1 MQNTINIIE
10 DSCLSVINSLAGSIR
25 GIKSLEETSNE
36 HAGFFSMDLD
46 KLLGV
51 LLSQIIYYI
60 PRGKQAE
67 LLYINGLE
75 EYIDDLDERWKALE
89 IEMRAAN

>member
-36 HAGFFSMDLD
+36 HAGFFSMDID

-60 PRGKQAE
+60 PRENQAE
-67 LLYINGLE
+67 VLYINGLE
-75 EYIDDLDERWKALE
+75 EYIDDLDERWRALE
-89 IEMRAAN
+89 TDMLAGN